1 MARPRQ
7 ISDEDIL
14 TTARSMFLE
23 HGPQVSIQVVA
34 DRLGVS
40 QAAVFKRFGT
50 KVELMVAALVPAPPP
65 FLDDLLVGPDD
76 RPIQLQLQEMA
87 GAMSLYF
94 DQTFPCFAVL
104 KSSGVNI
111 DAALLECKGEAVPLR
126 THRALTTWMT
136 IAQRRHLIRDVDPSA
151 IATMVMGA
159 LHSHAFL
166 AHFLGAQLGSSA
178 DHVRRMVDVV
188 WTGIRPEESP

>member
-14 TTARSMFLE
+14 TVARSTFLA
-23 HGPQVSIQVVA
+23 HGPQVSIQLVA
-34 DRLGVS
+34 DQLGVS
-40 QAAVFKRFGT
+40 QAALFKRFGT
-50 KVELMVAALVPAPPP
+50 KGELMIAALAPAPPP
-65 FLDDLLVGPDD
+65 FLDDLVRGPDT
-76 RPIQLQLQEMA
+76 RPLPEQLHALA
-87 GAMSLYF
+87 ASMSIYF

-104 KSSGVNI
+104 KASGVNP
-111 DAALLECKGEAVPLR
+111 DLAFAQCDGEPMPLR
-126 THRALTTWMT
+126 THRALTAWLQT
-136 IAQRRHLIRDVDPSA
+136 AGDRGLIRGVDPHD
-151 IATMVMGA
+151 IATLVMGA

-166 AHFLGAQLGSSA
+166 AHFLGADVGPSA